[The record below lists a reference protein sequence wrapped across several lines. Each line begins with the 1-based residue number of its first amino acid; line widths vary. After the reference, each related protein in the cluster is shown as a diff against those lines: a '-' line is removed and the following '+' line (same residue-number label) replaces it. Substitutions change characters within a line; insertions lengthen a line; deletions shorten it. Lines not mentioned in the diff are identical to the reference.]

1 VTDNPWQGW
10 WIDVKRPDF
19 KGTRV
24 SLVAENL
31 EIEGRLLFSGELIV
45 NGVVRGDLI
54 GRDLQSKVQIG
65 PSGQVVGDIKVPT
78 VMVSG
83 QVEGDVYASA
93 HISLLASARVNGNIY
108 YSSMEMAKGGQFT
121 GSIRQLESAMVV
133 EQAEV
138 RMAQRAATVTSIK
151 ST

>member
-1 VTDNPWQGW
+1 M
-10 WIDVKRPDF
+10 R
-19 KGTRV
+19 
-24 SLVAENL
+24 A
-31 EIEGRLLFSGELIV
+31 
-45 NGVVRGDLI
+45 DLS
-54 GRDLQSKVQIG
+54 GRDLQSKVKIG
-65 PSGQVVGDIKVPT
+65 PSGEMLGDIKVPT

-83 QVEGDVYASA
+83 QVEGDDYASA
-93 HISLLASARVNGNIY
+93 HISLLASARVNGNIF

>member
-1 VTDNPWQGW
+1 M
-10 WIDVKRPDF
+10 
-19 KGTRV
+19 
-24 SLVAENL
+24 AENL

-54 GRDLQSKVQIG
+54 GKDLQSKVQIG
-65 PSGQVVGDIKVPT
+65 RSGQVTGDIKVPT
-78 VMVSG
+78 VTVSG

-93 HISLLASARVNGNIY
+93 HISLLSSGKVNGNIY

-151 ST
+151 PT

>member
-1 VTDNPWQGW
+1 M
-10 WIDVKRPDF
+10 KRPDL

-45 NGVVRGDLI
+45 IGLVRGDLI

-65 PSGQVVGDIKVPT
+65 PSGQVLGDIKVPT
-78 VMVSG
+78 VTVNG

-93 HISLLASARVNGNIY
+93 HIALLASARVNGNIY
-108 YSSMEMAKGGQFT
+108 YSAMEMAKGGQFT